1 MLDVAVS
8 KRLGGFHLDVAL
20 TAPAGSTLVVVGE
33 SGSGKTTLLRL
44 LAGLARPDSG
54 RIMLGGR
61 SWFDASSG
69 TDVPAWQRAVGFV
82 PQDYALF
89 PHLTVAENVAFGL
102 QAQGMSAA
110 DAASRVAQSLDRLGV
125 ASFAASRPSELS
137 GGQQQRV
144 ALARALVLEP
154 ELLLLDEPLSALDLR
169 TRQVIRTEL
178 RRILE
183 TLPCVTVYVTHAPSE
198 ALVLGDQIAVLEN
211 GRVTQLGGRD
221 EFLRRPRSS
230 YVAAFLGINLFRG
243 RIVERL
249 LAGLVR
255 VATEQGELLCV
266 APSGDD
272 AEVVLTIAPSLIA
285 LHRVCPEGR
294 SMNIVRGTVT
304 ESMPGGPAGERVR
317 VTLDGEPPLVAE
329 IGRSDWERLALR
341 EGEVVWASFEAAD
354 LSCYS

>member
-8 KRLGGFHLDVAL
+8 KRLGGFHLDLAL

-33 SGSGKTTLLRL
+33 SGSGKSTLLRL
-44 LAGLARPDSG
+44 LAGLSRPDAG
-54 RIMLGGR
+54 HITLGGGKY
-61 SWFDASSG
+61 FEASSG

-82 PQDYALF
+82 PQDGALF

-102 QAQGMSAA
+102 RAQGMSHAA
-110 DAASRVAQSLDRLGV
+110 VAPRVARSLDRLGV
-125 ASFAASRPSELS
+125 APFAASRPGEMS

-169 TRQVIRTEL
+169 TRQAIRTEL
-178 RRILE
+178 RHILE

-198 ALVLGDQIAVLEN
+198 ALVLGNQIAVLEN

-221 EFLRRPRSS
+221 DFLCRPRSS

-249 LAGLVR
+249 PDGLVR
-255 VATEQGELLCV
+255 VAAEHGELLCV
-266 APSGDD
+266 APTGDD
-272 AEVVLTIAPSLIA
+272 ENVVMTIAPSLVA
-285 LHRVCPEGR
+285 LDRVCPEGR
-294 SMNIVRGTVT
+294 KMNIVRGGIV
-304 ESMPGGPAGERVR
+304 ESVPGVPAGERVR
-317 VTLDGEPPLVAE
+317 VTLDGELPLVAE
-329 IGRSDWERLALR
+329 IGRDAWERLALR

-354 LSCYS
+354 VTRYS